1 MQWVSIILI
10 LHNLSV
16 ILQVVWR
23 LIDVK
28 LLGYLVLENND
39 GLRFG
44 VVREQALDAIEPLYV
59 LLLDVSRVRVVLA
72 AVHAALNNQKV
83 LQELHLLA
91 RLHVLGRQVDELLR
105 LRLRL
110 LISHGSLYL

>member
-1 MQWVSIILI
+1 MQWVWLIRI
-10 LHNLSV
+10 LHYLSV
-16 ILQVVWR
+16 ILQVMRR
-23 LIDVK
+23 LIDVE

-44 VVREQALDAIEPLYV
+44 VIREQVLDAVEPLYV
-59 LLLDVSRVRVVLA
+59 LLLDVSRVRVMLA
-72 AVHAALNNQKV
+72 AIHAALNNEKV

-91 RLHVLGRQVDELLR
+91 GLHVLRWQVDELLR

-110 LISHGSLYL
+110 LISHGSLCL

>member
-1 MQWVSIILI
+1 MLQLGPQEVPVECNLKRAQRWLQIMQWVSIILI

-16 ILQVVWR
+16 ILQVVRR

-44 VVREQALDAIEPLYV
+44 VVREQALDAVEPLNV
-59 LLLDVSRVRVVLA
+59 LLLDVPRVRVVPA

-83 LQELHLLA
+83 L
-91 RLHVLGRQVDELLR
+91 
-105 LRLRL
+105 
-110 LISHGSLYL
+110 